1 MLTLSSGVKGFTT
14 IHAGSARQA
23 LTRLR
28 FICQLADTSNEL
40 PMSALSALVSE
51 AIDIVVH
58 CTRIGGMVR
67 VSEVIAVEESQTG
80 PDATQFTV
88 TELFARPAVDE
99 PLAWTGNLP
108 VRAARALTE
117 AGFDVRSLLDPDADR
132 RGGSGSRSSGR
143 VVTGQRRP
151 APCGGDRRLMAAVLV
166 AVAGAAG
173 VFLLYTSVVLGWS
186 GLGVGPA
193 STTRRHR
200 PHRAQQWLAQAGLD
214 DVQPSEFLWVMA
226 LLFVLGTG
234 LTFALFGSPLPAV
247 AVGAFAATYPVA
259 SYRPAG
265 AADAGAAA
273 EAWPR
278 MIEEIALLTGSLG
291 RSVPQALFEV
301 GRRGPDEMR
310 AAFEAATRHWLVT
323 TDFPASLSVLKAGL
337 ADATADAACET
348 LLVAH
353 EVGGSDVQRRL
364 AALVE
369 DRTADVQGRKDAAAR
384 QAGVRFARRFVL
396 FVPIGMALTGL
407 SIGDGRAAYSTGVRP
422 ARGSG
427 RGGDGRGLL
436 AVVGAPA
443 APARGGPGVR

>member
-1 MLTLSSGVKGFTT
+1 
-14 IHAGSARQA
+14 
-23 LTRLR
+23 
-28 FICQLADTSNEL
+28 
-40 PMSALSALVSE
+40 
-51 AIDIVVH
+51 
-58 CTRIGGMVR
+58 
-67 VSEVIAVEESQTG
+67 
-80 PDATQFTV
+80 
-88 TELFARPAVDE
+88 
-99 PLAWTGNLP
+99 
-108 VRAARALTE
+108 
-117 AGFDVRSLLDPDADR
+117 
-132 RGGSGSRSSGR
+132 
-143 VVTGQRRP
+143 
-151 APCGGDRRLMAAVLV
+151 MAAVLV

-173 VFLLYTSVVLGWS
+173 VFLLYTSIVLGWR

-234 LTFALFGSPLPAV
+234 LTFVLFGSPLPAV

-259 SYRPAG
+259 SYRARRRRRRR
-265 AADAGAAA
+265 AAA

-369 DRTADVQGRKDAAAR
+369 DRTADVQGRKDAASR

-407 SIGDGRAAYSTGVRP
+407 SIGDGRAAYSTAFGQLAAVAAVAMVVACWLWS
-422 ARGSG
+422 AR
-427 RGGDGRGLL
+427 LL
-436 AVVGAPA
+436 RLPEEDRVFVD
-443 APARGGPGVR
+443 